1 MIIKEYQVN
10 EQITDR
16 EVKVIKAEGQLIG
29 ILSSSEAL
37 RIAEQAGMDLVKIA
51 PQAVPPICKLMN
63 YDKFRFESIKK
74 EKENKKNQKV
84 IKLKE
89 VQLSIVIDVGDL
101 NVKAKR
107 ANEFLA
113 DGNKVRVVIRMRG
126 RQNKRPE
133 LGIKILNDFF
143 SQLTNAVLEQGP
155 LQEGN
160 TLRMQV
166 APAKASK

>member
-16 EVKVIKAEGQLIG
+16 EVKVINAEGQLIG

-63 YDKFRFESIKK
+63 YDKFRFESIKR

-113 DGNKVRVVIRMRG
+113 EGNKVRVVIRMRG

>member
-16 EVKVIKAEGQLIG
+16 EVKVINAEGQLIG

-63 YDKFRFESIKK
+63 YDKFRFESIKR

-113 DGNKVRVVIRMRG
+113 DGN
-126 RQNKRPE
+126 
-133 LGIKILNDFF
+133 
-143 SQLTNAVLEQGP
+143 
-155 LQEGN
+155 
-160 TLRMQV
+160 
-166 APAKASK
+166 